1 MTWGLFL
8 KFCCIAGILFFLRRK
23 VFLCLRVFCG
33 EAGEYYWEANLLNN
47 AFLDIIMGEEMA
59 EVGRRKVTEGVLW

>member
-1 MTWGLFL
+1 MPMWLEDELGAFL
-8 KFCCIAGILFFLRRK
+8 EVVLHSRRT
-23 VFLCLRVFCG
+23 VFPQTIFLCLHVFCG

-59 EVGRRKVTEGVLW
+59 EVGRKKGN